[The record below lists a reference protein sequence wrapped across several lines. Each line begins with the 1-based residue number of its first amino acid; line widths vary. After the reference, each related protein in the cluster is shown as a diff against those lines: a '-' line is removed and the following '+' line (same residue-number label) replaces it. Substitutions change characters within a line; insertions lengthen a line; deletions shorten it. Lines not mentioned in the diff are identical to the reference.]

1 MNSIRTLKTVQIR
14 GMSFTFFSEDLN
26 NEEYL
31 LDKDDE
37 YTTLFGWHET
47 SKSHLNEGFSV
58 TGKPYSVSR
67 AKYGT
72 LVKAEDDLVDHLR
85 YHHRINS
92 TESLLIIQEK

>member
-1 MNSIRTLKTVQIR
+1 MNINILKTAQIR

-31 LDKDDE
+31 LGKDGT
-37 YTTLFGWHET
+37 YTTLFGWYET

-58 TGKPYSVSR
+58 TGLPYSVSR
-67 AKYGT
+67 AKYAT

-92 TESLLIIQEK
+92 TESLLIIQGE